1 MSSRPPPDF
10 YCKFKANTSSIT
22 LKTGNKRKKFK
33 ASTLYWHCI
42 KNFKYLG
49 GWAGK
54 SAMADA
60 TKTTA
65 RHIGHMTYTQAPAVY
80 EKNIF
85 HLFRFTQPVKNYSSH
100 TPLVAMSSRPPQRT
114 KYRVT
119 KNLKPN
125 RRNKFI
131 QHFLTYRYC
140 PMSLIRMS
148 EQDRDDTPLSKLNN
162 CRENA
167 KHIVTSPDPTL
178 DQSLTRT

>member
-1 MSSRPPPDF
+1 MILFIVFPSQNLCTASHTPLVAMSSRPPPDL

-42 KNFKYLG
+42 KTSNIWVG
-49 GWAGK
+49 GREK

-85 HLFRFTQPVKNYSSH
+85 HLFRFTQPVKNHSSH
-100 TPLVAMSSRPPQRT
+100 TPLVAMSSRPPQRH
-114 KYRVT
+114 K
-119 KNLKPN
+119 
-125 RRNKFI
+125 
-131 QHFLTYRYC
+131 
-140 PMSLIRMS
+140 
-148 EQDRDDTPLSKLNN
+148 
-162 CRENA
+162 A
-167 KHIVTSPDPTL
+167 
-178 DQSLTRT
+178 

>member
-1 MSSRPPPDF
+1 MVFADEHGGDRLDPHKYTSHTPLVAMSSRPPPDL

-42 KNFKYLG
+42 KTSNISVG
-49 GWAGK
+49 GREK

-85 HLFRFTQPVKNYSSH
+85 HLFRFTQPVKNHSLFTYFIYIEILMHITYLLAGH
-100 TPLVAMSSRPPQRT
+100 TIVQNYGKL
-114 KYRVT
+114 
-119 KNLKPN
+119 
-125 RRNKFI
+125 
-131 QHFLTYRYC
+131 LTYVPISRV
-140 PMSLIRMS
+140 LR
-148 EQDRDDTPLSKLNN
+148 KL
-162 CRENA
+162 R
-167 KHIVTSPDPTL
+167 PTK
-178 DQSLTRT
+178 TKT